1 MGWMVYPE
9 EQETLLLELSAF
21 TYGVFIWYWCLFRVV
36 LIYALRRKY
45 FLIQEKPLKNEKIS
59 GIGRNGRCSHH

>member
-21 TYGVFIWYWCLFRVV
+21 TYGVFIWYRCLFRVV
-36 LIYALRRKY
+36 LV
-45 FLIQEKPLKNEKIS
+45 
-59 GIGRNGRCSHH
+59 